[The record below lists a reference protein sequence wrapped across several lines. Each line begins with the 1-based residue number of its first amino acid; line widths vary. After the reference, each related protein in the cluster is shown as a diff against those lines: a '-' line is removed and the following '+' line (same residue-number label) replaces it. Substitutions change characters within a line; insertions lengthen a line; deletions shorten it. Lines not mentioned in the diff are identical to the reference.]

1 MSSFTEDDLRKMG
14 MVRNE
19 DGSYSKSKSKPQ
31 LHELEK
37 VAIISNGNVNL
48 TPVQIVNHYLQT
60 GNMII
65 NSFEPEKYRT
75 IKLTLFGDPMPKQS
89 FRHFDTGKRNAKGK
103 AVIGSY
109 QPKEMS
115 DRKKDYIQQ
124 IKEQLP
130 KDFIP
135 FSEIV
140 FVTKMHFIF
149 PPLKAFHKVKGK
161 MDAIRNGEIFY
172 KTTKPDIDNLSKM
185 ALDSIKDIVMVDD
198 NLIVGISDMKKYY
211 GVGGCIII
219 ELKGK

>member
-1 MSSFTEDDLRKMG
+1 MAFTEDDLRKMG
-14 MVRNE
+14 LVRSE
-19 DGSYSKSKSKPQ
+19 DGSYSKAKSKPQ
-31 LHELEK
+31 PRELEK
-37 VAIISNGNVNL
+37 AKVISNGNVNVSNVKRDL
-48 TPVQIVNHYLQT
+48 FLEYSHFNDDYKT
-60 GNMII
+60 II
-65 NSFEPEKYRT
+65 
-75 IKLTLFGDPMPKQS
+75 LTLFGDPMPKQS
-89 FRHFDTGKRNAKGK
+89 VRSFVKNGK
-103 AVIGSY
+103 IMHY

-115 DRKKDYIQQ
+115 DRTKDYIRQ

-130 KDFIP
+130 KDFVP

-211 GVGGCIII
+211 GIGGCIII

>member
-1 MSSFTEDDLRKMG
+1 MAFTEDDLRKMG
-14 MVRNE
+14 LVRSE
-19 DGSYSKSKSKPQ
+19 DGSYSKAKSKPQ
-31 LHELEK
+31 PRELEK
-37 VAIISNGNVNL
+37 AKVISNGNVNVSNVKRDL
-48 TPVQIVNHYLQT
+48 FLEYSHFNDDY
-60 GNMII
+60 
-65 NSFEPEKYRT
+65 KT
-75 IKLTLFGDPMPKQS
+75 ITLTLFGDPMPKQS
-89 FRHFDTGKRNAKGK
+89 VRSFVKNGK
-103 AVIGSY
+103 IMHY

-115 DRKKDYIQQ
+115 DRTKDYIRQ

-130 KDFIP
+130 KDFVP

-219 ELKGK
+219 ELKGR

>member
-1 MSSFTEDDLRKMG
+1 MAFTEDDLRKMG

-19 DGSYSKSKSKPQ
+19 DGSYSKAKSKPQ
-31 LHELEK
+31 PRELEK
-37 VAIISNGNVNL
+37 AKVISNGNVNVSNVKRDL
-48 TPVQIVNHYLQT
+48 FLEYSHFNDDYKAIT
-60 GNMII
+60 
-65 NSFEPEKYRT
+65 
-75 IKLTLFGDPMPKQS
+75 LTLFGDPMPKQS
-89 FRHFDTGKRNAKGK
+89 VRSFVKNGK
-103 AVIGSY
+103 IMHY

-115 DRKKDYIQQ
+115 DRTKDYIRQ

-130 KDFIP
+130 KDFVP

-140 FVTKMHFIF
+140 FVTKMHFVF

-211 GVGGCIII
+211 GIGGCIII

>member
-1 MSSFTEDDLRKMG
+1 MAFTEDDLRKMG
-14 MVRNE
+14 LVRSE
-19 DGSYSKSKSKPQ
+19 DGSYSKAKSKPQ
-31 LHELEK
+31 PRELEK
-37 VAIISNGNVNL
+37 ATIISNGNVNL

-60 GNMII
+60 GSLLI
-65 NSFEPEKYRT
+65 NAPEPDIYRT

-89 FRHFDTGKRNAKGK
+89 VRSFVKNGK
-103 AVIGSY
+103 IMHY

-115 DRKKDYIQQ
+115 DRTKDYIRQ

-130 KDFIP
+130 KDFVP

-198 NLIVGISDMKKYY
+198 NLIVGISNMKKYY